1 MKGNTGKSSII
12 MMDKCKSNKVD
23 SFGKISKYCELYG
36 ALKRNI
42 TRRRENSRLALPES
56 PARGRWQGA

>member
-1 MKGNTGKSSII
+1 

-36 ALKRNI
+36 ALKGNI
-42 TRRRENSRLALPES
+42 TQQRENGRLALPES
-56 PARGRWQGA
+56 PARGRRQGG